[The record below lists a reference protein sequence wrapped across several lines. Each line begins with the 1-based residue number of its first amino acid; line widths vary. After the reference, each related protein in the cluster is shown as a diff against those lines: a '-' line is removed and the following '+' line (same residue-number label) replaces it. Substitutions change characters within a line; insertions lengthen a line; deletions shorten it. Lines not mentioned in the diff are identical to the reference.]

1 MGYRIQEH
9 RPPKPNRTMQGLTTP
24 YRVYMENGQ
33 TVELAIPCFYQE
45 VRPPIPVH
53 RHCRPWHDHVG
64 WPSPSHPDHSCQ
76 EWDFASDCSTVA
88 GRLEVH
94 RACERE
100 LDLARLVPVH
110 FKEEYG
116 KVELSASVVGID
128 GKEPEALTAS
138 ASLDDHD
145 DWVVRLSMRA
155 SADNDL
161 PPVGEPERYWFTV
174 TYKGYSDENGADL
187 LDSKVLCKGE
197 AILMPVAYAAAD

>member
-88 GRLEVH
+88 GRLEIH
-94 RACERE
+94 RACDHE
-100 LDLARLVPVH
+100 LDLARLIPVH
-110 FKEEYG
+110 FNEEYSD
-116 KVELSASVVGID
+116 VSFNAVATDEE
-128 GKEPEALTAS
+128 GKEANEIQIRAD
-138 ASLDDHD
+138 LDDHD
-145 DWVVRLSMRA
+145 DWVVRVSIDAKAMI
-155 SADNDL
+155 S
-161 PPVGEPERYWFTV
+161 PPKDRPKRFWFTV
-174 TYKGYSDENGADL
+174 SYTGTIGPKAPE
-187 LDSKVLCKGE
+187 DSKVLCKGE
-197 AILMPVAYAAAD
+197 IVVMPVATASD

>member
-24 YRVYMENGQ
+24 YRIYMEDGQ
-33 TVELAIPCFYQE
+33 TVELAVPCFYQE

-94 RACERE
+94 RACEHE

-116 KVELSASVVGID
+116 DIEFRIRIADENGDVGDEI
-128 GKEPEALTAS
+128 EADAY
-138 ASLDDHD
+138 LDPHD
-145 DWVVRLSMRA
+145 DWVVRIRLNA
-155 SADNDL
+155 SVGNN
-161 PPVGEPERYWFTV
+161 PPIGKPRTFWFTV
-174 TYKGYSDENGADL
+174 FYTGYEDKADSGII
-187 LDSKVLCKGE
+187 DDKALCKGE
-197 AILMPVAYAAAD
+197 IIVMPTATIAMT

>member
-76 EWDFASDCSTVA
+76 EWDFASDCSTAA

-110 FKEEYG
+110 FKEEYSDVSFNAVATDEEG
-116 KVELSASVVGID
+116 KDAGEITIKAD
-128 GKEPEALTAS
+128 
-138 ASLDDHD
+138 LDDHD
-145 DWVVRLSMRA
+145 DWVVRVSIDALAMIV
-155 SADNDL
+155 
-161 PPVGEPERYWFTV
+161 PPKGGPKRFWFTV
-174 TYKGYSDENGADL
+174 KYVGTIGPKAPEDY
-187 LDSKVLCKGE
+187 KVLCKGE
-197 AILMPVAYAAAD
+197 IVVMPTAASFDE